1 MNIQFLN
8 TLNNNYNNYNT
19 ETEKVNINT
28 KITDT
33 IKNTIQTSD
42 TNITDIWKARGIDD
56 KSGKP
61 ISYIQLRSM
70 FG

>member
-28 KITDT
+28 EITDT
-33 IKNTIQTSD
+33 IKNIQTSD
-42 TNITDIWKARGIDD
+42 TNITDIWKERGIDD